1 MIKSGRKPRT
11 ESEHMI
17 INNFRAIKEIKNRL
31 DEDLSIESILD
42 IHQIM
47 IVKTDAFVYAEKIR
61 NHPRYVKDHIDGEI
75 SFIDQ
80 Y

>member
-11 ESEHMI
+11 ESEQMI

-31 DEDLSIESILD
+31 DEDLSVELILD

-47 IVKTDAFVYAEKIR
+47 IVKTDVFVYVEKIR
-61 NHPRYVKDHIDGEI
+61 NRPIYVKDHIDGEI
-75 SFIDQ
+75 SFISQ

>member
-11 ESEHMI
+11 ESEQMI
-17 INNFRAIKEIKNRL
+17 INNFRAIKEIENRL
-31 DEDLSIESILD
+31 DKDLSIELILD

-47 IVKTDAFVYAEKIR
+47 TVKTDASAYAGKIR
-61 NHPRYVKDHIDGEI
+61 NHPIYVKDHIDGEI